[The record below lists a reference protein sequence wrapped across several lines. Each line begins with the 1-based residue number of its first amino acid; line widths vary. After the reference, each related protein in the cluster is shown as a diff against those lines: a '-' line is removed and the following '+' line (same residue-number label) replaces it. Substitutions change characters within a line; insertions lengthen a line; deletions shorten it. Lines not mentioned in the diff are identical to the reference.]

1 MTTTPTPAETAAV
14 EAFPD
19 DFGTATE
26 VDDLRAAFVQGW
38 KAAGAQ
44 RARKAAQAR
53 WDRMTA
59 SQREAATRPARR
71 ASGRL

>member
-1 MTTTPTPAETAAV
+1 MSTTPDAERIAAET
-14 EAFPD
+14 FPE
-19 DFGTATE
+19 DFGTASE
-26 VDDLRAAFVQGW
+26 VADLRAAFVQGW

-53 WDRMTA
+53 WDRMTP